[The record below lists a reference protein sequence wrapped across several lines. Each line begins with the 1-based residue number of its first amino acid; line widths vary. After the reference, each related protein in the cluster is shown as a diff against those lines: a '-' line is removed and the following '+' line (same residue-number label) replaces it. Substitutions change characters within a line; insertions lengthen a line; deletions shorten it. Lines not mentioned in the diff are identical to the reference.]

1 MPPVPPVPPSPAPSG
16 QQPPYPQPQGFPQ
29 PQGYPQ
35 QGYPQQ
41 DYQLQAPQ
49 APQADYPLQ
58 APQPQPPY
66 PPQWQQPQWQG
77 QPQPQWQQ
85 PQWQVPPQSQVPP
98 QWQAPPQS
106 LVPPKELT
114 RSEQV
119 ARNRKVV
126 AVVSGS
132 VLALALVVGGS
143 WWALG
148 SISGGSPAVGFNGD
162 HVGDCGLLTP
172 DLTRMT
178 PSSCYAAHTA
188 EVTGLVTLPS
198 GLASAS
204 AVLSET
210 TAMCLPIDTE
220 KQVAQ
225 SVSEVQAADM
235 APDWAQYESGQ
246 RVAECALGNPQGTL
260 DAPLS

>member
-35 QGYPQQ
+35 Q

-66 PPQWQQPQWQG
+66 P
-77 QPQPQWQQ
+77 PQWQQ

-132 VLALALVVGGS
+132 VLALALLVGGS